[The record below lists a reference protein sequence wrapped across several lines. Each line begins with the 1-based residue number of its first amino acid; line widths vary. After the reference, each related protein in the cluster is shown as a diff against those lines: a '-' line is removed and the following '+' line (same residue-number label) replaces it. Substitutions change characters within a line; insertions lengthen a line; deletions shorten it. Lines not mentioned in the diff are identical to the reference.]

1 MSNRITLMK
10 AINSKS
16 ESSVDIY
23 MTYMPEKD
31 FHIRETVNRKKLFI
45 IVSKYFYS
53 SWGGGGGRKSLNRK
67 LLMKGKNYQLQTY
80 KKIWDEALL
89 ASLSYII
96 PPQPYVLHFFP
107 SCRGTVCHN
116 NQGDNTKST

>member
-31 FHIRETVNRKKLFI
+31 FRIRETVNRKKIFI

-53 SWGGGGGRKSLNRK
+53 SWGGEEGEK
-67 LLMKGKNYQLQTY
+67 
-80 KKIWDEALL
+80 
-89 ASLSYII
+89 ASTE
-96 PPQPYVLHFFP
+96 
-107 SCRGTVCHN
+107 SC
-116 NQGDNTKST
+116 